1 MKIQKSHLNLSNFF
15 EKGEKFM
22 KKCLVLL
29 TTLLAL
35 STSLFANGTNEKKA
49 DEVYFLNFKP
59 EVAEVYTNEI
69 APAFEEETGI
79 KLKVVTA
86 ASGQYAQTLKSE
98 MAKSNP
104 PAIFQTNGPIGL
116 AADKEKAMP
125 LSDTKFYSILG
136 DKSMALQIDGEP
148 AAIPYAVEG
157 YGIIYNASIMQ
168 KYFDLSSKKTNVNSI
183 EEINNFETLK
193 MVVEDMQAQ
202 KEKLGIKGVFAST
215 SMSAGNDW
223 RWQTHLVNVPL
234 WAEFKE
240 MKGYN
245 SIIEAGLAASDS
257 SFKYSDNYKALF
269 DLYLN
274 NSTVI
279 STLIGAKSVDDS
291 MAEFALGQCAMVQ
304 NGNWG
309 AGQILGIPSNKV
321 AKDDIKFI
329 PLYMGL
335 DGEESQG
342 LCVGTENYLCIN
354 NDVSAQAQANAD
366 EFLYWLFASD
376 TGKKFVQEKLG
387 FITPFNTFSEDE
399 MPSDPLAKDVIKWMN
414 KDGVSSV
421 PWAFAAIPSQEF
433 KNNFGADLLQY
444 AQGQMSWKNVV
455 NNYVTNWN
463 LEYKLANN

>member
-1 MKIQKSHLNLSNFF
+1 
-15 EKGEKFM
+15 M
-22 KKCLVLL
+22 KKSLVLL

-35 STSLFANGTNEKKA
+35 STSLFAQGAEEQK

-59 EVAEVYTNEI
+59 EVAEVYSEKI

-86 ASGQYAQTLKSE
+86 ASGTYAQTLKSE

-104 PAIFQTNGPIGL
+104 PSIFQTNGPVGL
-116 AADKEKAMP
+116 AADKDNAMD
-125 LSDTKFYSILG
+125 LSSTEFYSILG
-136 DKSMALQIDGEP
+136 DKSMALQIDGYP
-148 AAIPYAVEG
+148 AAVPYAVEG
-157 YGIIYNASIMQ
+157 YGIIYNEEIME
-168 KYFDLSSKKTNVNSI
+168 KYFNLLSKKTSVKSM
-183 EEINNFETLK
+183 EEINNFATLK
-193 MVVEDMQAQ
+193 AVVEDMQAN
-202 KEKLGIKGVFAST
+202 KANLGIKGVFAST
-215 SMSAGNDW
+215 SMSPGNDW
-223 RWQTHLVNVPL
+223 RWQTHLVNMPL

-240 MKGYN
+240 MDGYN
-245 SIIEAGLAASDS
+245 SVLEAGLAASTTP
-257 SFKYSDNYKALF
+257 FKYGDNFKALF

-274 NSTVI
+274 NSTVAK
-279 STLIGAKSVDDS
+279 TLIGGKSVDDS

-309 AGQILGIPSNKV
+309 AGQILGVPGNKV
-321 AKDDIKFI
+321 SPESIKFI

-354 NDVSAQAQANAD
+354 NSVSDTDKANAD
-366 EFLYWLFASD
+366 KFLTWLFSSA
-376 TGKKFVQEKLG
+376 TGKKFVQEDLG
-387 FITPFNTFSEDE
+387 FITPFNTFSESE

-421 PWAFAAIPSQEF
+421 SWAFNAMPSQEF

-444 AQGQMSWKNVV
+444 AQGSMSWNTVV
-455 NNYVTNWN
+455 NNYVNNWAS
-463 LEYKLANN
+463 EYKLANK

>member
-1 MKIQKSHLNLSNFF
+1 
-15 EKGEKFM
+15 M
-22 KKCLVLL
+22 KKSLVLL
-29 TTLLAL
+29 TTLLVL
-35 STSLFANGTNEKKA
+35 SSSLFAQGASEDKA

-59 EVAEVYTNEI
+59 EVAEIYTEEV
-69 APAFEEETGI
+69 APAFEAETGI

-86 ASGQYAQTLKSE
+86 ASGSYAQTLKSE

-116 AADKEKAMP
+116 AADKDNAML

-136 DKSMALQIDGEP
+136 DKSMALQIDNQP

-157 YGIIYNASIMQ
+157 YGIIYNDSIME
-168 KYFDLSSKKTNVNSI
+168 KYFNLSSNKTGVISMD
-183 EEINNFETLK
+183 EINNFDTLK
-193 MVVEDMQAQ
+193 AVVEDMQAN
-202 KEKLGIKGVFAST
+202 KDKLGIKGVFAST

-234 WAEFKE
+234 WAEFAE
-240 MKGYN
+240 MDGYN
-245 SIIEAGLAASDS
+245 SIVEAGLAASNS
-257 SFKYSDNYKALF
+257 NFKYSDNYKALF
-269 DLYLN
+269 DLYLD
-274 NSTVI
+274 NSTVAK
-279 STLIGAKSVDDS
+279 TLIGAKSVDDS

-309 AGQILGIPSNKV
+309 AGQILGVSGNKV
-321 AKDDIKFI
+321 DADDIKFI

-335 DGEESQG
+335 EGEESQG

-354 NDVSAQAQANAD
+354 NNVSDEAKANAD

-376 TGKKFVQEKLG
+376 TGKKLVQEKLG
-387 FITPFNTFSEDE
+387 FITPFNTFTEAE

-444 AQGQMSWKNVV
+444 AQGQMSWNTVV
-455 NNYVTNWN
+455 NNYVTNWAS
-463 LEYKLANN
+463 EYKLAHN

>member
-1 MKIQKSHLNLSNFF
+1 
-15 EKGEKFM
+15 M
-22 KKCLVLL
+22 KKSLVLL
-29 TTLLAL
+29 TTLLVLGA
-35 STSLFANGTNEKKA
+35 SIFANGAKEETA

-59 EVAEVYTNEI
+59 EVAEVYTNDI
-69 APAFEEETGI
+69 APAFEKETGI

-116 AADKEKAMP
+116 AADKDNAMN

-136 DKSMALQIDGEP
+136 DKSMALQIDNNP
-148 AAIPYAVEG
+148 LAIPYAVEG
-157 YGIIYNASIMQ
+157 YGIIYNASIME
-168 KYFDLSSKKTNVNSI
+168 KYFNLSSKNTTVNSM
-183 EEINNFETLK
+183 EDINNFETLK
-193 MVVEDMQAQ
+193 SVVEDMQSH
-202 KEKLGIKGVFAST
+202 KSELGIKGVFAST

-240 MKGYN
+240 MNGFN
-245 SIIEAGLAASDS
+245 SIVEAGLSASNS
-257 SFKYSDNYKALF
+257 PFKYSDNYKALF

-274 NSTVI
+274 NSTVAP
-279 STLIGAKSVDDS
+279 TLIGAKSVDDS

-309 AGQILGIPSNKV
+309 AGQILGVPGNKV
-321 AKDDIKFI
+321 ATEDIKFI

-354 NDVSAQAQANAD
+354 NTLSDSAKANAD

-376 TGKKFVQEKLG
+376 TGKKLVQEKLG

-444 AQGQMSWKNVV
+444 AQGQMSWDTVEK
-455 NNYVTNWN
+455 NYVKNWAS
-463 LEYKLANN
+463 EYKLAHNN

>member
-1 MKIQKSHLNLSNFF
+1 
-15 EKGEKFM
+15 M
-22 KKCLVLL
+22 KKSLVLL
-29 TTLLAL
+29 TTLLVLGA
-35 STSLFANGTNEKKA
+35 SLFANGTSESKA
-49 DEVYFLNFKP
+49 TDEVYFLNFKP
-59 EVAEVYTNEI
+59 EVADIYTEEV
-69 APAFEEETGI
+69 APAFEKETGI

-86 ASGQYAQTLKSE
+86 ASGQYASTLKSE

-104 PAIFQTNGPIGL
+104 PAVFQTNGPIGL
-116 AADKEKAMP
+116 AADKDNAMA
-125 LSDTKFYSILG
+125 LTDTKFYSILG
-136 DKSMALQIDGEP
+136 DKSMALQIDGQP

-157 YGIIYNASIMQ
+157 YGIIYNAAIMQ
-168 KYFDLSSKKTNVNSI
+168 KYFDLASKKVNVSSM
-183 EEINNFETLK
+183 EEINNFATLK
-193 MVVEDMQAQ
+193 AVVEDMQAN
-202 KEKLGIKGVFAST
+202 KDALGIKGVFAST

-223 RWQTHLVNVPL
+223 RWQTHLVDVPL

-240 MKGYN
+240 MSGYN
-245 SIIEAGLAASDS
+245 SIVEAGLAASTTN
-257 SFKYSDNYKALF
+257 FKYNQNFKALF

-274 NSTVI
+274 NSTI
-279 STLIGAKSVDDS
+279 APTLIGSKSVDDS

-309 AGQILGIPSNKV
+309 AGQILGVTGNKV
-321 AKDDIKFI
+321 SPDDIKFI

-354 NDVSAQAQANAD
+354 NNLSDEAKANAD

-376 TGKKFVQEKLG
+376 TGKKLVQEKLG
-387 FITPFNTFSEDE
+387 FITPFNTFTEAE

-444 AQGQMSWKNVV
+444 AQGQMTWATVVKNYQ
-455 NNYVTNWN
+455 NNWA
-463 LEYKLANN
+463 LEYKLAHNN